1 MVIAR
6 SPMTMWTLNF
16 RGKLGRLEIVARI
29 NSTVR
34 RIGLIG
40 PNGSGKTTFL
50 TMLTG
55 GLPALGGSMKVNSH
69 DWLNEDLKTVCP
81 IEKRGIGWQPQGE
94 SLFEH
99 LNVLDNLRLA
109 LYGLPEHNHA
119 TEKLE
124 SVIDSFDCRHLL
136 ARKVN
141 TISSGER
148 QRIALARALLC
159 AQEALV
165 LDEPL
170 SEIDP
175 RRSRALRQFTKNWQA
190 GFNGP
195 TIVCSH
201 NPADIFELA
210 DELWII
216 EAGKLRIAGSVA
228 AVIQSPAC
236 DYSDAFFQHFNP
248 K

>member
-1 MVIAR
+1 
-6 SPMTMWTLNF
+6 MTMWSLNF
-16 RGKLGRLEIVARI
+16 RGELGRLEIVARI
-29 NSTVR
+29 NSTAQ
-34 RIGLIG
+34 RIGLIEY
-40 PNGSGKTTFL
+40 NGSGKTTFL

-55 GLPALGGSMKVNSH
+55 GLPAIVGSLRVNGH
-69 DWLNEDLKTVCP
+69 DWLNEELGTVCP
-81 IEKRGIGWQPQGE
+81 IEKRGIGWQPQGD

-109 LYGLPEHNHA
+109 LYGLPAHNHA
-119 TEKLE
+119 SEKLE
-124 SVIDSFDCRHLL
+124 SVIDAFNCRHLL
-136 ARKVN
+136 ERNVN
-141 TISSGER
+141 TLSSGER
-148 QRIALARALLC
+148 QRIALARALLR
-159 AQEALV
+159 AQQALV

-175 RRSRALRQFTKNWQA
+175 RLSRNLRQFIKKWQA
-190 GFNGP
+190 DFNGP

-201 NPADIFELA
+201 NPADIFELT

-216 EAGKLRIAGSVA
+216 EAGKLRIAGSVT
-228 AVIQSPAC
+228 AVIESPTC